1 MKLVLVLC
9 TVVTLASVGIAN
21 VVLLRYGAGRA
32 DPVGR
37 LSPVA
42 HIAPPAAAPPT
53 GTPRPRR
60 EPPDD

>member
-9 TVVTLASVGIAN
+9 VVVTLASVGIAN
-21 VVLLRYGAGRA
+21 VVLLRYGSGRA

-37 LSPVA
+37 LSPVL
-42 HIAPPAAAPPT
+42 HVAPPATAPPT
-53 GTPRPRR
+53 GAPRPRR